1 MTRPTLLVVSGPSG
15 AGKSTLC
22 DRLREE
28 FPGFQ
33 LSVSYT
39 TRAPRGSEVDGEHY
53 HFVSRERF
61 EKMIEEGAFVEWAS
75 VHGNLYGTAR
85 HVIEEAL
92 DAGCSLLFDIDYQGA
107 LLMRAA
113 FAEALCVMLLPP
125 SIEELERR
133 LRGRGTDSEE
143 VIARRMANALGE
155 IAQVEAF
162 DFLIFNESV
171 EPAYNELR
179 AVVLA
184 HEARRDLRLE
194 EVEQRFPQAF
204 AKS

>member
-39 TRAPRGSEVDGEHY
+39 TRAPRGNEADGEHY

-61 EKMIEEGAFVEWAS
+61 ETMIEEGAFVEWAS

-92 DAGCSLLFDIDYQGA
+92 DEGCSLLFDIDYQGA

-133 LRGRGTDSEE
+133 LRGRGTDSDE

>member
-39 TRAPRGSEVDGEHY
+39 TRAPRGNEVDGEHY

-133 LRGRGTDSEE
+133 LRGRGTDSDE

>member
-39 TRAPRGSEVDGEHY
+39 TRAPRGNEVDGEHY